1 MKPLTLEM
9 SDPLTL
15 GMGHPV
21 TQRIRRLSMR
31 KTNIVTRSGTCAL
44 ILGALGL
51 TAPVFTATAASPVT
65 EVVDI
70 ATTKAIGSLES
81 GVIAARPN
89 LQKSASFEVAEATP
103 AAEPSSRVSLTA
115 KAMRLRMKR
124 ETNQATIADI
134 NVARQAYVKGDKNA
148 IDEINRLVADDTRKN
163 RFQVTIDDQGEG
175 QLAISKG
182 SGGWPGFPATN
193 TDWERR
199 SMSGEM
205 QTALQDIITRCGEAK
220 TPTYYQMT
228 FFGGDAD
235 LGQGLYEIGC
245 VPGNET
251 VRNKF
256 TSLDL
261 VEAYLASSDLPLATR
276 QENFNWKMGF
286 ALIEDYVKNTP
297 DATIAKDRAACIE
310 IYNRLKAYDFFGKSL
325 TGVDSLKSKCAT
337 SDYNWVRKREN
348 LPLVQ

>member
-31 KTNIVTRSGTCAL
+31 KTNILTRSGTCAL
-44 ILGALGL
+44 ILGVLGL

-70 ATTKAIGSLES
+70 VTTKAVASLES
-81 GVIAARPN
+81 GLTAVEPSLHKTARY
-89 LQKSASFEVAEATP
+89 EVAEAAP
-103 AAEPSSRVSLTA
+103 AAESSSRASLTV
-115 KAMRLRMKR
+115 KAMRLRMIR

-134 NVARQAYVKGDKNA
+134 DAARQAYVAGDKNA
-148 IDEINRLVADDTRKN
+148 IDEIKRLVADDTRKN
-163 RFQVTIDDQGEG
+163 RFQVTIDGQGEG

-182 SGGWPGFPATN
+182 SGGWPGYPASN

-199 SMSGEM
+199 PMSAE
-205 QTALQDIITRCGEAK
+205 TKIALQDIITRCGEAK
-220 TPTYYQMT
+220 TPTYYQMN

-245 VPGNET
+245 VRGGQT
-251 VRNKF
+251 VRNKL

-261 VEAYLASSDLPLATR
+261 VEAYLASSDLLLAER
-276 QENFNWKMGF
+276 QDNFNWKMGF

-310 IYNRLKAYDFFGKSL
+310 IYDRLEAYDFFGKSL